1 MDKVNMMKNKNRRA
15 SFRIYDEVNLF
26 YKKIDEHLVTEPHAT
41 FDEIL
46 NVPSS
51 TIDLERRA
59 QEASTLPGLKK
70 KLPDA
75 MPEWQFK
82 ENGVRNVNIS
92 ASGIAFNCDD
102 ALKEGDYLAI
112 KILLISTMTIIVTCC
127 KVMYCRD
134 SNPDHTHFPYFVG
147 THFVSMEDADRE
159 LLVEH
164 VAKHKSRQ
172 NIVRGFILGTVVTV
186 IAVPDV
192 VFDLLSGLF
201 HFLFVNI
208 LHFLHLAFEFI
219 ESSLDHLI
227 EHLFHTDTHQTQ
239 IIVFYILVAF
249 VIAGFYWLWRV
260 GPPFCLRCKEN
271 LFAYCAHNKASLLY
285 YWEGLS
291 LFDKIK
297 LVLIGVAAIAAYI
310 SFGF

>member
-1 MDKVNMMKNKNRRA
+1 MMKNKNRRA
-15 SFRIYDEVNLF
+15 AFRIYDEVNLF
-26 YKKIDEHLVTEPHAT
+26 YKKIDEQLVTDPYAT
-41 FDEIL
+41 ADEIL
-46 NVPSS
+46 DIPPS
-51 TIDLERRA
+51 TINVEHRVRGVTL
-59 QEASTLPGLKK
+59 LPGLKK
-70 KLPDA
+70 NVPD
-75 MPEWQFK
+75 WQFK
-82 ENGVRNVNIS
+82 EDGVRNVNIS

-127 KVMYCRD
+127 KVVYCRD
-134 SNPDHTHFPYFVG
+134 SDPNQTHFPYFVG
-147 THFVSMEDADRE
+147 AHFVSMENADRE

-164 VAKHKSRQ
+164 VAKHKARQ

-192 VFDLLSGLF
+192 AFDLLSGLV

-219 ESSLDHLI
+219 ESSLDHFV

-249 VIAGFYWLWRV
+249 VIAGLYWLWRAL
-260 GPPFCLRCKEN
+260 PPFCRRCKEN
-271 LFAYCAHNKASLLY
+271 LFSYCAHKKASLLY
-285 YWEGLS
+285 YWEELS
-291 LFDKIK
+291 LLNKIK
-297 LVLIGVAAIAAYI
+297 LVVIGVAAIAAYV

>member
-1 MDKVNMMKNKNRRA
+1 MDKVGMMKNKNRRA
-15 SFRIYDEVNLF
+15 AFRIYDEVNLF
-26 YKKIDEHLVTEPHAT
+26 YKKIDEQLVTDPYAT
-41 FDEIL
+41 VDEIL
-46 NVPSS
+46 DIPPS
-51 TIDLERRA
+51 TINVEHRVRGVTL
-59 QEASTLPGLKK
+59 LPGLKK
-70 KLPDA
+70 NVPD
-75 MPEWQFK
+75 WQFK
-82 ENGVRNVNIS
+82 EDGVRNVNIS

-127 KVMYCRD
+127 KVVYCRD
-134 SNPDHTHFPYFVG
+134 SDPNQTHFPYFVG
-147 THFVSMEDADRE
+147 AHFVSMENADRE

-164 VAKHKSRQ
+164 VAKHKARQ

-192 VFDLLSGLF
+192 AFDLLSGLV

-219 ESSLDHLI
+219 ESSLDHFV

-249 VIAGFYWLWRV
+249 AIVGLYWLWRAL
-260 GPPFCLRCKEN
+260 PPFCRRCKEN
-271 LFAYCAHNKASLLY
+271 LFSYCAHKKASLLY
-285 YWEGLS
+285 YWEELS
-291 LFDKIK
+291 LLNKIK
-297 LVLIGVAAIAAYI
+297 LVVIGVAAIAAYV

>member
-1 MDKVNMMKNKNRRA
+1 MMKNKNRRA
-15 SFRIYDEVNLF
+15 AFRIYDEVNLF
-26 YKKIDEHLVTEPHAT
+26 YKKIDEQLVTDPYAT
-41 FDEIL
+41 VDEIL
-46 NVPSS
+46 DIPPTTINVEHRVRGV
-51 TIDLERRA
+51 TL
-59 QEASTLPGLKK
+59 LPGLKK
-70 KLPDA
+70 NVPD
-75 MPEWQFK
+75 WQFK
-82 ENGVRNVNIS
+82 EDGVRNVNIS

-127 KVMYCRD
+127 KVVYCRD
-134 SNPDHTHFPYFVG
+134 SDPNQTHFPYFVG
-147 THFVSMEDADRE
+147 AHFVSMENADRE

-164 VAKHKSRQ
+164 VAKHKARQ
-172 NIVRGFILGTVVTV
+172 NIVRGFILGAVVTV

-192 VFDLLSGLF
+192 AFDLLSGLV

-219 ESSLDHLI
+219 ESSLDHFV

-249 VIAGFYWLWRV
+249 VIAGLYWLWRAL
-260 GPPFCLRCKEN
+260 PPFCRRCKEN
-271 LFAYCAHNKASLLY
+271 LFSYCAHKKASLLY
-285 YWEGLS
+285 YWEELS
-291 LFDKIK
+291 LLNKIK
-297 LVLIGVAAIAAYI
+297 LVVIGVAAIAAYV

>member
-1 MDKVNMMKNKNRRA
+1 MDKVGMMKNKNRRA
-15 SFRIYDEVNLF
+15 AFRIYDEVNLF
-26 YKKIDEHLVTEPHAT
+26 YKKIDEQLVTDPYAT
-41 FDEIL
+41 VDEIL
-46 NVPSS
+46 DIPPS
-51 TIDLERRA
+51 TINVEHRVRGVTL
-59 QEASTLPGLKK
+59 LPGLKK
-70 KLPDA
+70 NVPD
-75 MPEWQFK
+75 WQFK
-82 ENGVRNVNIS
+82 EDGVRNVNIS

-127 KVMYCRD
+127 KVVYCRD
-134 SNPDHTHFPYFVG
+134 SDPNQTHFPYFVG
-147 THFVSMEDADRE
+147 AHFVSMENADRE

-164 VAKHKSRQ
+164 VAKHKARQ

-192 VFDLLSGLF
+192 AFDLLSGLV

-219 ESSLDHLI
+219 ESSLDHFV

-249 VIAGFYWLWRV
+249 VIAGLYWLWRAL
-260 GPPFCLRCKEN
+260 PPFCRRCKEN
-271 LFAYCAHNKASLLY
+271 LFSYCAHKKASLLY
-285 YWEGLS
+285 YWEELS
-291 LFDKIK
+291 LLNKIK
-297 LVLIGVAAIAAYI
+297 LVVIGVAAIAAYV

>member
-1 MDKVNMMKNKNRRA
+1 MDKVGMMKNKNRRA
-15 SFRIYDEVNLF
+15 AFRIYDEVNLF
-26 YKKIDEHLVTEPHAT
+26 YKKIDEQLVTDPYAT
-41 FDEIL
+41 ADEIL
-46 NVPSS
+46 DIPPS
-51 TIDLERRA
+51 TINVEHRVRGVTL
-59 QEASTLPGLKK
+59 LPGLKK
-70 KLPDA
+70 NVPD
-75 MPEWQFK
+75 WQFK
-82 ENGVRNVNIS
+82 EDGVRNVNIS

-127 KVMYCRD
+127 KVVYCRD
-134 SNPDHTHFPYFVG
+134 SDPNQTHFPYFVG
-147 THFVSMEDADRE
+147 AHFVSMENADRE

-164 VAKHKSRQ
+164 VAKHKVRQ

-192 VFDLLSGLF
+192 AFDLLSGLV

-219 ESSLDHLI
+219 ESSLDHFV

-249 VIAGFYWLWRV
+249 VIVGLYWLWRAL
-260 GPPFCLRCKEN
+260 PPFCRRCKEN
-271 LFAYCAHNKASLLY
+271 LFSYCAHKKASLLY
-285 YWEGLS
+285 YWEELS
-291 LFDKIK
+291 LLNKIK
-297 LVLIGVAAIAAYI
+297 LVVIGVAAIAAYV

>member
-1 MDKVNMMKNKNRRA
+1 MKNKNRRA
-15 SFRIYDEVNLF
+15 AFRIYDEVNLF
-26 YKKIDEHLVTEPHAT
+26 YKKIDEQLVTDLYAT
-41 FDEIL
+41 VDEIL
-46 NVPSS
+46 DIPPTTINVEHRVRGV
-51 TIDLERRA
+51 TL
-59 QEASTLPGLKK
+59 LPGLKK
-70 KLPDA
+70 NVPD
-75 MPEWQFK
+75 WQFK
-82 ENGVRNVNIS
+82 EDGVRNVNIS

-127 KVMYCRD
+127 KVVYCRD
-134 SNPDHTHFPYFVG
+134 SDPNQTHFPYFVG
-147 THFVSMEDADRE
+147 AHFVSMENADRE

-164 VAKHKSRQ
+164 VAKHKARQ

-192 VFDLLSGLF
+192 AFDLLSGLV

-219 ESSLDHLI
+219 ESSLDHFV

-249 VIAGFYWLWRV
+249 VIAGLYWLWRAL
-260 GPPFCLRCKEN
+260 PPFCRRCKEN
-271 LFAYCAHNKASLLY
+271 LFSYCAHKKASLLY
-285 YWEGLS
+285 YWEELS
-291 LFDKIK
+291 LLNKIK
-297 LVLIGVAAIAAYI
+297 LVVIGVAAIAAYV

>member
-1 MDKVNMMKNKNRRA
+1 MGKVGMMKNKNRRA
-15 SFRIYDEVNLF
+15 AFRIYDEVNLF
-26 YKKIDEHLVTEPHAT
+26 YKKIDEQLVTDPYAT
-41 FDEIL
+41 VDEIL
-46 NVPSS
+46 DIPPTTINVEHRVRGV
-51 TIDLERRA
+51 TL
-59 QEASTLPGLKK
+59 LPGLKK
-70 KLPDA
+70 NVPD
-75 MPEWQFK
+75 WQFK
-82 ENGVRNVNIS
+82 EDGVRNVNIS

-127 KVMYCRD
+127 KVVYCRD
-134 SNPDHTHFPYFVG
+134 SDPNQTHFPYFVG
-147 THFVSMEDADRE
+147 AHFVSMENADRE

-164 VAKHKSRQ
+164 VAKHKARQ
-172 NIVRGFILGTVVTV
+172 NIVRGFILGAVVTV

-192 VFDLLSGLF
+192 AFDLLSGLV

-219 ESSLDHLI
+219 ESSLDHFV

-249 VIAGFYWLWRV
+249 VIVGLYWLWRAL
-260 GPPFCLRCKEN
+260 PPFCRRCKEN
-271 LFAYCAHNKASLLY
+271 LFSYCAHKKASLLY
-285 YWEGLS
+285 YWEELS
-291 LFDKIK
+291 LLNKIK
-297 LVLIGVAAIAAYI
+297 LVVIGVAAIAAYV

>member
-1 MDKVNMMKNKNRRA
+1 MDKVGMMKNKNRRA
-15 SFRIYDEVNLF
+15 AFRIYDEVNLF
-26 YKKIDEHLVTEPHAT
+26 YKKIDEQLVTDLYAT
-41 FDEIL
+41 VDEIL
-46 NVPSS
+46 DIPPTTINVEHRVRGV
-51 TIDLERRA
+51 TL
-59 QEASTLPGLKK
+59 LPGLKK
-70 KLPDA
+70 NVPD
-75 MPEWQFK
+75 WQFK
-82 ENGVRNVNIS
+82 EDGVRNVNIS

-127 KVMYCRD
+127 KVVYCRD
-134 SNPDHTHFPYFVG
+134 SDPNQTHFPYFVG
-147 THFVSMEDADRE
+147 AHFVSMENADRE

-164 VAKHKSRQ
+164 VAKHKARQ

-192 VFDLLSGLF
+192 AFDLLSGLV

-219 ESSLDHLI
+219 ESSLDHFV

-249 VIAGFYWLWRV
+249 VIAGLYWLWRAL
-260 GPPFCLRCKEN
+260 PPFCRRCKEN
-271 LFAYCAHNKASLLY
+271 LFSYCAHKKASLLY
-285 YWEGLS
+285 YWEELS
-291 LFDKIK
+291 LLNKIK
-297 LVLIGVAAIAAYI
+297 LVVIGVAAIAAYV

>member
-1 MDKVNMMKNKNRRA
+1 MDKVGMMKNKNRRA
-15 SFRIYDEVNLF
+15 AFRIYDEVNLF
-26 YKKIDEHLVTEPHAT
+26 YKKIDEQLVTDPYAT
-41 FDEIL
+41 ADEFLDI
-46 NVPSS
+46 PPS
-51 TIDLERRA
+51 TINVEHRVRGVTL
-59 QEASTLPGLKK
+59 LPGLKK
-70 KLPDA
+70 NVPD
-75 MPEWQFK
+75 WQFK
-82 ENGVRNVNIS
+82 EDGVRNVNIS

-127 KVMYCRD
+127 KVVYCRD
-134 SNPDHTHFPYFVG
+134 SDPNQTHFPYFVG
-147 THFVSMEDADRE
+147 AHFVSMENADRE

-164 VAKHKSRQ
+164 VAKHKARQ

-192 VFDLLSGLF
+192 AFDLLSGLV

-219 ESSLDHLI
+219 ESSLDHFV

-249 VIAGFYWLWRV
+249 VIAGLYWLWRAL
-260 GPPFCLRCKEN
+260 PPFCRRCKEN
-271 LFAYCAHNKASLLY
+271 LFSYCAHKKASLLY
-285 YWEGLS
+285 YWEELS
-291 LFDKIK
+291 LLNKIK
-297 LVLIGVAAIAAYI
+297 LVVIGVAAIAAYV

>member
-1 MDKVNMMKNKNRRA
+1 MDKVGMMKNKNRRA
-15 SFRIYDEVNLF
+15 AFRIYDEVNLF
-26 YKKIDEHLVTEPHAT
+26 YKKIDEQLVTDPYAT
-41 FDEIL
+41 ADEIL
-46 NVPSS
+46 DIPPS
-51 TIDLERRA
+51 TINVEHRVRGVTL
-59 QEASTLPGLKK
+59 LPGLKK
-70 KLPDA
+70 NVPD
-75 MPEWQFK
+75 WQFK
-82 ENGVRNVNIS
+82 EDGVRNVNIS

-127 KVMYCRD
+127 KVVYCRD
-134 SNPDHTHFPYFVG
+134 SDPNQTHFPYFVG
-147 THFVSMEDADRE
+147 AHFVSMENADRE

-164 VAKHKSRQ
+164 VAKHKARQ

-192 VFDLLSGLF
+192 AFDLLSGLV

-219 ESSLDHLI
+219 ESSLDHFV

-249 VIAGFYWLWRV
+249 VIAGLYWLWRAL
-260 GPPFCLRCKEN
+260 PPFCRRCKEN
-271 LFAYCAHNKASLLY
+271 LFSYCAHKKASLLY
-285 YWEGLS
+285 YWEELS
-291 LFDKIK
+291 LLNKIK
-297 LVLIGVAAIAAYI
+297 LVVIGVAAIAAYV

>member
-1 MDKVNMMKNKNRRA
+1 MDKVDMMKNKNRRA
-15 SFRIYDEVNLF
+15 AFRIYDEVNLF
-26 YKKIDEHLVTEPHAT
+26 YKKIDEQLVTDPYAT
-41 FDEIL
+41 VDEIL
-46 NVPSS
+46 DIPPTTINVEHRVRGV
-51 TIDLERRA
+51 TL
-59 QEASTLPGLKK
+59 LPGLKK
-70 KLPDA
+70 NVPD
-75 MPEWQFK
+75 WQFK
-82 ENGVRNVNIS
+82 EDGVRNVNIS

-127 KVMYCRD
+127 KVVYCRD
-134 SNPDHTHFPYFVG
+134 SDPNQTHFPYFIG
-147 THFVSMEDADRE
+147 AHFVSMENADRE

-164 VAKHKSRQ
+164 VTKHKARQ

-192 VFDLLSGLF
+192 AFDLLSGLV

-219 ESSLDHLI
+219 ESSLDHFV

-249 VIAGFYWLWRV
+249 VIAGLYWLWRAL
-260 GPPFCLRCKEN
+260 PPFCRRCKEN
-271 LFAYCAHNKASLLY
+271 LFSYCAHKKASLLY
-285 YWEGLS
+285 YWEELS
-291 LFDKIK
+291 LLNKIK
-297 LVLIGVAAIAAYI
+297 LVVIGVAAIAAYV

>member
-1 MDKVNMMKNKNRRA
+1 MDKVGMMKNKNRRA
-15 SFRIYDEVNLF
+15 AFRIYDEVNLF
-26 YKKIDEHLVTEPHAT
+26 YKKIDEQLVTDPYAT
-41 FDEIL
+41 VDEIL
-46 NVPSS
+46 DIPPTTINVEHRVRGV
-51 TIDLERRA
+51 TL
-59 QEASTLPGLKK
+59 LPGLKK
-70 KLPDA
+70 NVPD
-75 MPEWQFK
+75 WQFK
-82 ENGVRNVNIS
+82 EDGVRNVNIS

-127 KVMYCRD
+127 KVVYCRD
-134 SNPDHTHFPYFVG
+134 SDPNQTHFPYFIG
-147 THFVSMEDADRE
+147 AHFVSMENADRE

-164 VAKHKSRQ
+164 VAKHKARQ

-192 VFDLLSGLF
+192 AFDLLSGLV

-219 ESSLDHLI
+219 ESSLDHFV

-249 VIAGFYWLWRV
+249 VIAGLYWLWRAL
-260 GPPFCLRCKEN
+260 PPFCRRCKEN
-271 LFAYCAHNKASLLY
+271 LFSYCAHKKASLLY
-285 YWEGLS
+285 YWEELS
-291 LFDKIK
+291 LLNKIK
-297 LVLIGVAAIAAYI
+297 LVVIGVAAIAAYV

>member
-1 MDKVNMMKNKNRRA
+1 MDKVGMMKNKNRRA
-15 SFRIYDEVNLF
+15 AFRIYDEVNLF
-26 YKKIDEHLVTEPHAT
+26 YKKIDEQLVTDPYAT
-41 FDEIL
+41 VDEIL
-46 NVPSS
+46 DIPPTTINVEHRVRGV
-51 TIDLERRA
+51 TL
-59 QEASTLPGLKK
+59 LPGLKK
-70 KLPDA
+70 NVPD
-75 MPEWQFK
+75 WQFK
-82 ENGVRNVNIS
+82 EDGVRNVNIS

-127 KVMYCRD
+127 KVVYCRD
-134 SNPDHTHFPYFVG
+134 SDPNQTHFPYFVG
-147 THFVSMEDADRE
+147 AHFVSMENADRE

-164 VAKHKSRQ
+164 VAKHKARQ

-192 VFDLLSGLF
+192 AFDLLSGLV

-219 ESSLDHLI
+219 ESSLDHFV

-249 VIAGFYWLWRV
+249 VIVGLYWLWRAL
-260 GPPFCLRCKEN
+260 PPFCRRCKEN
-271 LFAYCAHNKASLLY
+271 LFSYCAHKKASLLY
-285 YWEGLS
+285 YWEELS
-291 LFDKIK
+291 LLNKIK
-297 LVLIGVAAIAAYI
+297 LVVIGVAAIAAYV